1 MARINSYDHM
11 RPQLASWE
19 VGVFE
24 RASYLWLMLL
34 GGINERDLG
43 KKLMA
48 IEGLRAQ
55 LDAWQDL
62 LESDGKEMM

>member
-1 MARINSYDHM
+1 MARKNSYDNM

-24 RASYLWLMLL
+24 RASNLWLMLL

-43 KKLMA
+43 KKLVA

-55 LDAWQDL
+55 LGAWHDL
-62 LESDGKEMM
+62 LETEGKEKK